1 MRKLCLTL
9 QFFFTT
15 TLASAGSHELEIS
28 LQNCYYAK
36 KFAEIVIEKRKVLRP
51 LSYYEQIDFASPAAM
66 EIIIEAYETDLTEPK
81 FSDGWFKKC
90 QEISCSGFWSDLE
103 KATKLV
109 SD

>member
-1 MRKLCLTL
+1 MKKLYLTL
-9 QFFFTT
+9 QFFLTT

-36 KFAEIVIEKRKVLRP
+36 KFAETIIQKRKAYRP
-51 LSYYEQIDFASPAAM
+51 ISYYDRIEFTSPVAM
-66 EIIIEAYETDLTEPK
+66 EIILEAYNTAQKEPE

-90 QEISCSGFWSDLE
+90 QEISCSEFWADLDVSIR
-103 KATKLV
+103 LV

>member
-1 MRKLCLTL
+1 VTKFFIIL
-9 QFFFTT
+9 QFFLTVSIV
-15 TLASAGSHELEIS
+15 SAESHKLEVAIE
-28 LQNCYYAK
+28 NCYYAK

-51 LSYYEQIDFASPAAM
+51 LTYYEQIDFASPAAM

-90 QEISCSGFWSDLE
+90 QEISCSGFWADLE

>member
-1 MRKLCLTL
+1 
-9 QFFFTT
+9 
-15 TLASAGSHELEIS
+15 
-28 LQNCYYAK
+28 
-36 KFAEIVIEKRKVLRP
+36 
-51 LSYYEQIDFASPAAM
+51 M

-90 QEISCSGFWSDLE
+90 QEISCSGFWADLE

>member
-1 MRKLCLTL
+1 MKKLCLTL
-9 QFFFTT
+9 QFFLTT
-15 TLASAGSHELEIS
+15 TLASSGSHELEIS

-90 QEISCSGFWSDLE
+90 QEISCSGFWADLE

>member
-1 MRKLCLTL
+1 MKKLWLTL
-9 QFFFTT
+9 QFFLTT

-36 KFAEIVIEKRKVLRP
+36 KFAEIVIEKRKVFRP
-51 LSYYEQIDFASPAAM
+51 LSYYEQIDFASPAAL
-66 EIIIEAYETDLTEPK
+66 EIIIEAYETDLTEPE

>member
-9 QFFFTT
+9 QFLFTT

-66 EIIIEAYETDLTEPK
+66 EIIIEAYETDLAEPE

-90 QEISCSGFWSDLE
+90 EEISCSGFWADLE

>member
-9 QFFFTT
+9 QFLFTT

-51 LSYYEQIDFASPAAM
+51 LSYYEQIDFASPVAM
-66 EIIIEAYETDLTEPK
+66 EIVLEAYHRSLLKPG
-81 FSDGWFKKC
+81 FSDTWFKKC
-90 QEISCSGFWSDLE
+90 QEISCSGFWANLETAIKLISD
-103 KATKLV
+103 
-109 SD
+109 